1 MYILKN
7 ALVSIK
13 RNKGRNILIAIIV
26 MVIAAA
32 VSVNLAIMS
41 SSNAIIDSYAEKYKI
56 EATIGMDRFSLMDQ
70 LKNKEDSDEQA
81 TQEEMIEAFNN
92 IESLTEDE
100 INNYGDSEYVK
111 DYYYTYKLGMDAK
124 DLTEAT
130 DSLVKETTTTETTEK
145 KEQFAPPSGFRGEG
159 GFSGTNTITTKKT
172 TKVEKI
178 YNEKAQNGAFSLIGY
193 SSFNA
198 MNEFVEGS
206 YTISLGQVDSDFT
219 SNSCVISSELADLN
233 ELSVGDTITL
243 VNPNDENLTYEL
255 IISGIFQEKSDSAS
269 DMSNMF
275 SSSANMILTNDTIVK
290 KILEDDENLSATL
303 NPTYII
309 KDQDSVDLF
318 KEEVIEKGLANYYTV
333 TDNLSVVTEATK
345 SVSNIKKFATTFLV
359 ITLIIGVVV
368 LLVINMIN
376 IRERKYE
383 IGVLRTIGMKKSK
396 VIMQFVIELLVVSV
410 IGLSIGAGIGEASSV
425 NIANNLLANEI
436 ENSNEEKENINQ
448 NFGGSMNRDNEKIQG
463 VAEIEEVHEI
473 QAVVDMKVL
482 GELLFIGLG
491 ITILSSVSSMVAI
504 ARFSPLT
511 ILKERS

>member
-1 MYILKN
+1 M
-7 ALVSIK
+7 
-13 RNKGRNILIAIIV
+13 
-26 MVIAAA
+26 
-32 VSVNLAIMS
+32 
-41 SSNAIIDSYAEKYKI
+41 
-56 EATIGMDRFSLMDQ
+56 
-70 LKNKEDSDEQA
+70 
-81 TQEEMIEAFNN
+81 
-92 IESLTEDE
+92 
-100 INNYGDSEYVK
+100 
-111 DYYYTYKLGMDAK
+111 
-124 DLTEAT
+124 
-130 DSLVKETTTTETTEK
+130 
-145 KEQFAPPSGFRGEG
+145 
-159 GFSGTNTITTKKT
+159 
-172 TKVEKI
+172 
-178 YNEKAQNGAFSLIGY
+178 
-193 SSFNA
+193 
-198 MNEFVEGS
+198 
-206 YTISLGQVDSDFT
+206 
-219 SNSCVISSELADLN
+219 
-233 ELSVGDTITL
+233 
-243 VNPNDENLTYEL
+243 NPNDENLTYEL

-396 VIMQFVIELLVVSV
+396 VIMQFVIELWVVSV
-410 IGLSIGAGIGEASSV
+410 IGLSIGAGIGAASSV

-463 VAEIEEVHEI
+463 VAEIEEVHDI

-482 GELLFIGLG
+482 GELLIIGLG

-511 ILKERS
+511 ILKERSEWKRKMLYSS

>member
-1 MYILKN
+1 M
-7 ALVSIK
+7 
-13 RNKGRNILIAIIV
+13 
-26 MVIAAA
+26 
-32 VSVNLAIMS
+32 
-41 SSNAIIDSYAEKYKI
+41 
-56 EATIGMDRFSLMDQ
+56 
-70 LKNKEDSDEQA
+70 
-81 TQEEMIEAFNN
+81 
-92 IESLTEDE
+92 
-100 INNYGDSEYVK
+100 
-111 DYYYTYKLGMDAK
+111 
-124 DLTEAT
+124 
-130 DSLVKETTTTETTEK
+130 
-145 KEQFAPPSGFRGEG
+145 
-159 GFSGTNTITTKKT
+159 
-172 TKVEKI
+172 
-178 YNEKAQNGAFSLIGY
+178 
-193 SSFNA
+193 
-198 MNEFVEGS
+198 
-206 YTISLGQVDSDFT
+206 
-219 SNSCVISSELADLN
+219 
-233 ELSVGDTITL
+233 
-243 VNPNDENLTYEL
+243 NPNDENLTYEL
-255 IISGIFQEKSDSAS
+255 IISGIFQENSNSAS

-309 KDQDSVDLF
+309 KDQESVDLF

-345 SVSNIKKFATTFLV
+345 SVANIKKFATTFLV

-410 IGLSIGAGIGEASSV
+410 IGLSIGAGIGAASSV

-448 NFGGSMNRDNEKIQG
+448 NFGGSMNHDNEKIQG

-482 GELLFIGLG
+482 GELLIIGLG